1 MEDTLSTEQSGATKV
16 SIRNVTKKFGDVV
29 AVNNVSLCIEKK
41 EFMTFLGPSGCGK
54 TTLLSMILGS
64 LDVISG
70 EIYFN
75 DIRVDYVPMHK
86 RNVGM
91 VFQNYALFPHMTVA
105 ENIGFGLKMRKVP
118 KKEKTVRV
126 EEALEM
132 VQLGNYGHRFPR
144 ELSGG
149 QRQRVALARAL
160 VIKPKVLLLDEPLS
174 NLDAKLR
181 ESMRI
186 ELKRL
191 HQEVGVTI
199 IYVTHDQVEALSLS
213 DKIAVMSEG
222 VVQQVSTPREI
233 FLDPVNKFVAD
244 FVGFSNFFKGK
255 LIEERDN
262 GFIFE
267 EKDSGFKLEITKE
280 RQRRD
285 FKGGENVI
293 ATTRSEDIRINAKAS
308 GMNQIKGKIVVSGYA
323 GNTTRY
329 ELRTEYGGLIK
340 VDDFGYTSYADAEN
354 VNVYFD
360 PDKVLILE
368 ADKEQ
373 A

>member
-1 MEDTLSTEQSGATKV
+1 MEDRLLTKQSGATRV
-16 SIRNVTKKFGDVV
+16 SIRNVTKRFGDVV
-29 AVNNVSLCIEKK
+29 AVNNASLCIEKK

-64 LDVISG
+64 LEVISG

-118 KKEKTVRV
+118 KKEKTVRIR
-126 EEALEM
+126 EALEM
-132 VQLGNYGHRFPR
+132 VQLSNYGHRFPK

-160 VIKPKVLLLDEPLS
+160 VIKPRVLLLDEPLS

-181 ESMRI
+181 ENMRI

-191 HQEVGVTI
+191 HQELGVTI

-222 VVQQVSTPREI
+222 VIQQISTPRGI
-233 FLDPVNKFVAD
+233 FLAPANKFVAN

-255 LIEERDN
+255 LIEEREN

-267 EKDSGFKLEITKE
+267 EKGSGFKLEISKE
-280 RQRRD
+280 RQHNN
-285 FKGGENVI
+285 FKVGDKVI
-293 ATTRSEDIRINAKAS
+293 ATTRAEDIRLNAKIS
-308 GMNQIKGKIVVSGYA
+308 GMNQIKGKVIVSAYA
-323 GNTTRY
+323 GNTTSY
-329 ELRTEYGGLIK
+329 ELRTEYGDIVK
-340 VDDFGYTSYADAEN
+340 VDDFGYTSYADGKN

-368 ADKEQ
+368 IEEGQ
-373 A
+373 V